1 MEPIDYEKFV
11 ITNRSDIEKDPLKNI
26 LTFPADDIE
35 LLEISKKIPTVE
47 PSKPEIE

>member
-11 ITNRSDIEKDPLKNI
+11 ITSRSEMDKDPLKHV
-26 LTFPADDIE
+26 LAFPADDIE
-35 LLEISKKIPTVE
+35 LLEINKKTATVE